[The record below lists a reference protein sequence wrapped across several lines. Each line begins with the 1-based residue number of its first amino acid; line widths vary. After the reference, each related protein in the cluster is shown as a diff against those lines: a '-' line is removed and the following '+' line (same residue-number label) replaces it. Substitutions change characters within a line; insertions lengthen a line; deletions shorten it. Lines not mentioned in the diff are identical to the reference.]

1 MTHCK
6 NSLKKM
12 LPKTY
17 LRKQVAHEIYVAL
30 IHFRSLSPV
39 VNDYVYNDG
48 TTKVLMSLTG
58 TLPIFFKDVRYNIPV
73 CVWLEESYPQ
83 SAPICYVR
91 PTSEMMILQGHYVSS
106 NGEVL
111 LPYLQD
117 WKQGQCDLISL
128 LQVMTAT
135 FGDLPPICMQPPP
148 QPEQASCWLQFHR
161 QTQVLHK
168 ADGRLYLSL
177 CTEDG
182 QHVVQENETNC

>member
-1 MTHCK
+1 MCVT
-6 NSLKKM
+6 SEEKK
-12 LPKTY
+12 
-17 LRKQVAHEIYVAL
+17 AL
-30 IHFRSLSPV
+30 HRVVKAAQKIVRSSFPTTT
-39 VNDYVYNDG
+39 DIFISRFYNDG

-58 TLPIFFKDVRYNIPV
+58 TIPIFFKDVRYTIPV
-73 CVWLEESYPQ
+73 CVWLKESYPQ

-91 PTSEMMILQGHYVSS
+91 PTSEMMILQGRYVSS

-117 WKQGQCDLISL
+117 WKQGECDLVSL

-135 FGDLPPICMQPPP
+135 FGDHPPICMQPPP

-168 ADGRLYLSL
+168 PDGRLYLSL

>member
-1 MTHCK
+1 MVNGGWRPLQKSGVQQSNCF
-6 NSLKKM
+6 
-12 LPKTY
+12 
-17 LRKQVAHEIYVAL
+17 RKEA
-30 IHFRSLSPV
+30 
-39 VNDYVYNDG
+39 VNQFG
-48 TTKVLMSLTG
+48 G
-58 TLPIFFKDVRYNIPV
+58 
-73 CVWLEESYPQ
+73 Q

-91 PTSEMMILQGHYVSS
+91 PTSEMMILQGHHVSS
-106 NGEVL
+106 NGGVR

-117 WKQGQCDLISL
+117 WKQGECDLVSL
-128 LQVMTAT
+128 LQVMAAT